1 MTRWRHRRAPGVSEA
16 NAMRIAITT
25 GFRTA
30 GSIAHGSACCAD
42 ARTRCTSSC
51 NITRRHGHRT
61 PDALPL
67 PLARAL
73 ELADRAEVVEP
84 EDHSKRIARLRVEE
98 RLLADG
104 PGAIDEAQDALR
116 DAESLEV
123 ARRLQ
128 PNTALCW
135 SGCGKQLQHCRPRLI
150 ESVNCSPHR
159 GYALARHSAA
169 TRAALRRDVG
179 ISVGIRQR
187 DQHPASTA

>member
-1 MTRWRHRRAPGVSEA
+1 L
-16 NAMRIAITT
+16 
-25 GFRTA
+25 RTA
-30 GSIAHGSACCAD
+30 GNIAHGSACCAD

-128 PNTALCW
+128 PTHRAVLVRVWQAAAAL
-135 SGCGKQLQHCRPRLI
+135 
-150 ESVNCSPHR
+150 
-159 GYALARHSAA
+159 SAA
-169 TRAALRRDVG
+169 LDRERELFAAPIFCCYTPRPDILQRPGHCGAMLGSQSAYDSEISTLRRRLG
-179 ISVGIRQR
+179 AMSLL
-187 DQHPASTA
+187 P

>member
-1 MTRWRHRRAPGVSEA
+1 M
-16 NAMRIAITT
+16 
-25 GFRTA
+25 RTA

-128 PNTALCW
+128 PTHRAVLVRVWQAAAAL
-135 SGCGKQLQHCRPRLI
+135 SAALDRERELFAAPRL
-150 ESVNCSPHR
+150 
-159 GYALARHSAA
+159 YASARHSAA
-169 TRAALRRDVG
+169 TRAALRRHVG